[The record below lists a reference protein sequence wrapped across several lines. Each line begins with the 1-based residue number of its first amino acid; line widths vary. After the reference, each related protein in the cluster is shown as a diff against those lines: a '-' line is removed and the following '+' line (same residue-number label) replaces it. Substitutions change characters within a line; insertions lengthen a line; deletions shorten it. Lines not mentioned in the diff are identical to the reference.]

1 MDLLASRAKW
11 RTLVILGLMY
21 AILLQLAYVV
31 ALVAGVQIGLEAILF
46 VSIAALLVD
55 AYSYLQCD
63 KLVLKATHARVVT
76 AEEAPMLH
84 SIIEELCIAS
94 GLPKPTIAIVDDPS
108 LNAFATGRDPHH
120 AAVAVNT
127 GLLEALNKNEL
138 RGVLGHEMG
147 HIYNR
152 DIFVNSVAAVCVRI
166 VSAIANGFIYAG
178 IAALTAPSR
187 SGFKTQDEQNAE
199 NSRRAMG
206 LGLLLTG
213 AVLAITFV
221 PALLLLQFAISRT
234 RESMADLTGIK
245 FTKDPEALSSAL
257 SIITGSTVPTRLK
270 AAGTSHM
277 WISKPVFAG
286 GGLGNWVSSLTSS
299 HPDPK
304 TRIATVDAVANGQSV
319 DLAMSHQMQS
329 LGPVF
334 FAGVVAVALVAIPG
348 YWIGT
353 NPLHAGSNYSNT
365 YGTDYGNS
373 SGTDSGS
380 GSVAPQDTPTPD
392 AVGGLGSGTT
402 DSSGTP
408 TPDAAGGLG
417 NGTADSSGGAPTPDA
432 AGGIGSGSTD
442 TSGGSADSSGN
453 SNGGTDPGATGGIG

>member
-46 VSIAALLVD
+46 VSIVALLVD

-63 KLVLKATHARVVT
+63 KLVLKATRARIVS
-76 AEEAPMLH
+76 AEEAPLLH

-108 LNAFATGRDPHH
+108 LNAFATGRDPQH
-120 AAVAVNT
+120 AAVAVNS

-138 RGVLGHEMG
+138 RGVLGHEMA

-178 IAALTAPSR
+178 IAALTAPTS
-187 SGFKTQDEQNAE
+187 SGYKTQDQQNAE
-199 NSRRAMG
+199 NSRRATG
-206 LGLLLTG
+206 LGLLLIG

-304 TRIATVDAVANGQSV
+304 VRIETVNAVANGQSV
-319 DLAMSHQMQS
+319 DLAMSNQMQS

-334 FAGVVAVALVAIPG
+334 IAGLVAVALVAIPG

-353 NPLHAGSNYSNT
+353 NPLHVGSNYYNS
-365 YGTDYGNS
+365 YGTDSGYS

-380 GSVAPQDTPTPD
+380 GSATPQDTPTPD

-402 DSSGTP
+402 DPSGGTPTPDAVGGLGSGTTDPSGGTP
-408 TPDAAGGLG
+408 TPDAAGGV
-417 NGTADSSGGAPTPDA
+417 
-432 AGGIGSGSTD
+432 GSGSTD
-442 TSGGSADSSGN
+442 NSGN
-453 SNGGTDPGATGGIG
+453 SNGSTDPGATGGIG

>member
-1 MDLLASRAKW
+1 MDLLATRAKW

-21 AILLQLAYVV
+21 AILLQLAYFV
-31 ALVAGVQIGLEAILF
+31 ALVAGVQIGLEAILS
-46 VSIAALLVD
+46 VSIVALLVD
-55 AYSYLQCD
+55 AYSYFNCD
-63 KLVLKATHARVVT
+63 KLVLKATRARIVT
-76 AEEAPMLH
+76 AAEAPELH

-94 GLPKPTIAIVDDPS
+94 GLPKPTVAIVDDPS
-108 LNAFATGRDPHH
+108 LNAFATGRDPNH

-138 RGVLGHEMG
+138 RGVLGHEMA

-178 IAALTAPSR
+178 IGALTAPSS
-187 SGFKTQDEQNAE
+187 SGYKTQEQQNAE

-206 LGLLLTG
+206 LALLLIG

-245 FTKDPEALSSAL
+245 FTKDPESLSSAL
-257 SIITGSTVPTRLK
+257 SKVTGSTVPTRLK
-270 AAGTSHM
+270 AAGTSHL
-277 WISKPVFAG
+277 WISKPVFVG
-286 GGLGNWVSSLTSS
+286 GGLGNWVSTLTSS

-304 TRIATVDAVANGQSV
+304 NRIATVNAVANGQSV
-319 DLAMSHQMQS
+319 DLAMSNQMQS

-334 FAGVVAVALVAIPG
+334 VAGLIAVALVAVPG

-353 NPLHAGSNYSNT
+353 NPLHVGSNYVDT

-373 SGTDSGS
+373 SGGDSGS
-380 GSVAPQDTPTPD
+380 GSADPQDTPTPD
-392 AVGGLGSGTT
+392 AVGGLGNGVT
-402 DSSGTP
+402 DSSGNP
-408 TPDAAGGLG
+408 APDAAGGLG
-417 NGTADSSGGAPTPDA
+417 NGITDSSGGVPTPDA
-432 AGGIGSGSTD
+432 AGGVGNGSTD
-442 TSGGSADSSGN
+442 TLGGSTDNSGSSGN
-453 SNGGTDPGATGGIG
+453 STDPGATGGIG